1 MKKVKKNM
9 IKYCFYL
16 LMKNKSTITIHLQH
30 TLCVRIDAVQNHC
43 AWKETDRDSGNN
55 NVKNVKRPRAVEWN
69 VNKSMNPMHKSCSC
83 SNCKQGAIFYREAF
97 TTKVVEMII
106 VCCAMDSKLA
116 PSRSPMKCELTNIQ
130 FTKEN
135 FCTSFP
141 WVAAVVAQKNSN
153 KNNNNI
159 QPIERTTCKWFW
171 EFVQRLHNTNAWP
184 FLAALGRFTS
194 L

>member
-1 MKKVKKNM
+1 M

-16 LMKNKSTITIHLQH
+16 LLKNKSTITIHLQH

-43 AWKETDRDSGNN
+43 SWKETDRDSGIN
-55 NVKNVKRPRAVEWN
+55 NVKNVQRPRAVEWN

-83 SNCKQGAIFYREAF
+83 SNCQQGTIFYQAF

-106 VCCAMDSKLA
+106 VCNGLEASAVSFSNEMRINEYTVYQRKFLYKFSVSG
-116 PSRSPMKCELTNIQ
+116 SRCGT
-130 FTKEN
+130 EN
-135 FCTSFP
+135 LN
-141 WVAAVVAQKNSN
+141 KN
-153 KNNNNI
+153 NNNNI

-171 EFVQRLHNTNAWP
+171 EFVQRLYNTNAWP